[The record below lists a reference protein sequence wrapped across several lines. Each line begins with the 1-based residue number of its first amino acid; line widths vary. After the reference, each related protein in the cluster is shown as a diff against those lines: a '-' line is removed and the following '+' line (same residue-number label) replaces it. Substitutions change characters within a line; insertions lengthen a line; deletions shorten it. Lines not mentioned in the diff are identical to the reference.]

1 VLLDKHLCKSARSGS
16 RDAGAAKRN
25 GHIKVQ
31 RGQGSG
37 KVKHIALGAAPVGF
51 GNNEENFLFIHFVVL
66 YMNSM
71 TPALRPRTLVLF
83 LGDIVFFVFSL
94 WLSLFLRAF
103 EMPSSELFMEHLRP
117 FSLLFVAWVGVFFI
131 AGLYESRSIIL
142 ERRAISATLL
152 TAQVANVIIA
162 ALFFFFIPIFGI
174 APKTLLV
181 IYLVVSF
188 LCVFVWRVVLFP
200 QFGFQK
206 KESALVVGAG
216 AEIDELVEALRLAR
230 HAPARIAAVIN
241 PGNGSLALAVKEAV
255 AQYRPRFIIADF
267 SNGEVREAFPELY
280 NYLAQGIRFFD
291 ALTLYEEVFGRVP
304 LSVLNERW
312 VADNVSRTS
321 NRLYDMVK
329 RVIDIV
335 IALPAALIS
344 LLIYPFIIVAQK
356 LQDGGAIFYTQYR
369 TGKHNKPFLMVKF
382 RSMSGADQGNEVL
395 KSRHVVTPVG
405 RVIRKTRLDELPQL
419 WSVVKGEMSLIGP
432 RPEFPAMVEEY
443 TRTIPYYG
451 ARHLVKPGLSGWA
464 QLYHDNHPHHGTE
477 VGATREKL
485 SYDLY
490 YLKHRSLTLDA
501 TIILKTI
508 KKLLTRSGI

>member
-1 VLLDKHLCKSARSGS
+1 
-16 RDAGAAKRN
+16 
-25 GHIKVQ
+25 
-31 RGQGSG
+31 
-37 KVKHIALGAAPVGF
+37 
-51 GNNEENFLFIHFVVL
+51 
-66 YMNSM
+66 M

-83 LGDIVFFVFSL
+83 VGDIVFFVFSL
-94 WLSLFLRAF
+94 WLSLFLRVF
-103 EMPSSELFMEHLRP
+103 EAPSSELFMEHLRP

-142 ERRAISATLL
+142 ERRAISETLL
-152 TAQVANVIIA
+152 TAQIANVIIA

-181 IYLVVSF
+181 IYLIVSF
-188 LCVFVWRVVLFP
+188 LCVFVWRVFIFP
-200 QFGFQK
+200 QLGFQK

-230 HAPARIAAVIN
+230 HAPAHITAVIA
-241 PGNGSLALAVKEAV
+241 PGTGSLALAVKEAV
-255 AQYRPRFIIADF
+255 LSTRPRFIIADF
-267 SNGEVREAFPELY
+267 SNKEVWEAFPELY

-312 VADNVSRTS
+312 IADNVSRTS

-329 RVIDIV
+329 RVMDVGIASVAGIV
-335 IALPAALIS
+335 SLIV
-344 LLIYPFIIVAQK
+344 YPFVLVALK
-356 LQDGGAIFYTQYR
+356 MQDGGSLFVRLDRVGKNNQIFS
-369 TGKHNKPFLMVKF
+369 LVKF
-382 RSMSGADQGNEVL
+382 RSMSGNDNADYG
-395 KSRHVVTPVG
+395 KSGTTKLVVTPVG
-405 RVIRKTRLDELPQL
+405 KVLRTSRLDEIVQF
-419 WSVVKGEMSLIGP
+419 WNVVKGDMSLIGP
-432 RPEFPAMVEEY
+432 RPEAPALVALYEKN
-443 TRTIPYYG
+443 IPYYG
-451 ARHLVKPGLSGWA
+451 ARHLIRPGLSGWA

-477 VGATREKL
+477 VELTREKL